1 MDGNLKIPI
10 CLKEL
15 KGISRQGEPIAIG
28 VPFAEGAL
36 KSADELCLTDSE
48 GNSPRVQFNQL
59 ANWPDGSLKW
69 VLTQF
74 SSNVSENDER
84 IYFVHR
90 GAQTESQAGSLF
102 PLSVLTKKGHQ
113 RIKAPNWIFVLGK
126 DESGRFLDL
135 RPLEL
140 FYKLKSD
147 SGTSHWDLTKLSFEG
162 RANGVEFQQGQPETI
177 EVLERGP
184 VRVAVMMRGRFVNT
198 GDLDLRYTTLLYLHP
213 ERPELRMTHI
223 FHFYGGASRMTL
235 EDLKVKLKTPA
246 GERFSWM
253 DKTVSLTP
261 TDEFN
266 LLQKEDLSCEWTAPN
281 ADSGQGEREL
291 LLRPSASLRA
301 EGEFVWQGEGG
312 VAGFAVRDFW
322 EKSPAGFTFRGDG
335 QLQFDFLDEHI
346 TLTNGTSFRRE
357 MVLSLGENLSDVR
370 NRLAEFTKPLAWSI
384 DPEYFCATRALG
396 HLSPE
401 DASKCPGFENGVREG
416 LEKLLSQRQ
425 QDARYFGLLNY
436 GDWPMKEGAYGS
448 TWTIYADNEYDAPH
462 VLFMLFARSAHWE
475 YFQTAR
481 AGGIHTTDVDTHCS
495 NGGMFF
501 HGYSGGAEDH
511 KSHRGGPGEWGHVWA
526 DGMLDY
532 YFLTGDVTALESAKM
547 LADYCLRGFAGEGHE
562 PIRRIFAGCERAVGW
577 PLITLA
583 SLAEATGEEK
593 YLQKSRQM
601 VDYLVHFVNDPDA
614 EMEVAPGRGHWWR
627 ILMQDGCKPFM
638 VGVLYEGLKRYHQLT
653 KDENCI
659 EVFKKS
665 LDWMIDKMW
674 YPLRGAFEYEFNAF
688 NAGHRDSFPH
698 YINLLVVDGL
708 AYAYR
713 LTGERRYL
721 EVGIQAFYSALWTLP
736 GLLGGKELGMG
747 CRSSLD
753 FMSLLSE
760 MQTSEAHAP
769 AGILA
774 MSDADE
780 YKPTVVKNLTWQE
793 RPSGEVKRLFF
804 ASFDGKLEHL
814 ECENS
819 VAGQNSA
826 ATFATVT
833 SDGLHA
839 VRESAVT
846 FPAQGNVSAI
856 AGACKFRFRPDW
868 QGDSKGRPYP
878 RTLMHIQG
886 EPFTRDALSL
896 IVFYNGMHLRAY
908 GPDRKLSGVIE
919 TDVTDWKPDEW
930 HDIAFTW
937 GAGSAQLFVDGELK
951 GEVGLRCPFG
961 GQFSLIRIGHRPGF
975 WFADGWIRDVEIFDG
990 VIAIS

>member
-1 MDGNLKIPI
+1 MQFFRSCATISQNLAKEMDENLTIPI

-15 KGISRQGEPIAIG
+15 EGITRQDEPIAIG

-36 KSADELCLTDSE
+36 KSVDELCLTDSE
-48 GNSPRVQFNQL
+48 GNPLQTQFNQL
-59 ANWPDGSLKW
+59 ANWPDGSFKW

-74 SSNVSENDER
+74 SASVPANGER
-84 IYFVHR
+84 TYCVGR
-90 GAQTESQAGSLF
+90 GEQPEFASST
-102 PLSVLTKKGHQ
+102 TTY
-113 RIKAPNWIFVLGK
+113 I
-126 DESGRFLDL
+126 DESGKFVGFGEF
-135 RPLEL
+135 EL
-140 FYKLKSD
+140 YNPKSG
-147 SGTSHWDLTKLSFEG
+147 SLWNLGKPSFEG
-162 RANGVEFQQGQPETI
+162 QANGVEFQQTQPETI
-177 EVLERGP
+177 EILENGP
-184 VRVAVMMRGRFVNT
+184 IRVVVMMRGRFVNT
-198 GDLDLRYTTLLYLHP
+198 GDLDLRYTTLLHLHP
-213 ERPELRMTHI
+213 DRAEVRMTHI
-223 FHFYGGASRMTL
+223 FHFHGGTPRMTL
-235 EDLKVKLKTPA
+235 DNLKVKLNAPA
-246 GERFSWM
+246 GEQFSWINEQAARSTINEQAARSTI
-253 DKTVSLTP
+253 KTVPLTP
-261 TDEFN
+261 TDEFK
-266 LLQKEDLSCEWTAPN
+266 LLQREDLSYEWTAPN
-281 ADSGQGEREL
+281 TDVGQGE
-291 LLRPSASLRA
+291 RA
-301 EGEFVWQGEGG
+301 EGEFVWQGKDG
-312 VAGFAVRDFW
+312 VAGFAVSDFW

-335 QLQFDFLDEHI
+335 QLQFDFLDKPV

-416 LEKLLSQRQ
+416 LEKLLAQRQ
-425 QDARYFGLLNY
+425 ADANYFGLLNY

-448 TWTIYADNEYDAPH
+448 TWTMYADNEYDAPH
-462 VLFMLFARSAHWE
+462 VLFMLFARSGRWE

-511 KSHRGGPGEWGHVWA
+511 MAHRGGVGEWGHVWA
-526 DGMLDY
+526 DGMLDC

-547 LADYCLRGFAGEGHE
+547 LGDYCLRGFSGEGHE

-601 VDYLVHFVNDPDA
+601 VDYLVHFVNAPDA

-653 KDENCI
+653 KDENVI
-659 EVFKKS
+659 EVFRKS

-674 YPLRGAFEYEFNAF
+674 YPFRGAFEYEFNAL
-688 NAGHRDSFPH
+688 NAGHRDVFPH

-721 EVGIQAFYSALWTLP
+721 EVGVQAFYSALWTLP

-753 FMSLLSE
+753 FMALLSE
-760 MQTSEAHAP
+760 MQKSEAHAP

-774 MSDADE
+774 MSDVGGYE
-780 YKPTVVKNLTWQE
+780 PTVVENLTWPE
-793 RPSGEVKRLFF
+793 RPSGETKRLFF
-804 ASFDGKLEHL
+804 ASFDGKLEPEQCANL
-814 ECENS
+814 VCENS
-819 VAGQNSA
+819 VSA
-826 ATFATVT
+826 ENAPTVT

-839 VRESAVT
+839 VRGSVVT
-846 FPAQGNVSAI
+846 FQAEGNVSEI
-856 AGACKFRFRPDW
+856 AGTCKFRFRPDW
-868 QGDSKGRPYP
+868 QGDSKGSPYP
-878 RTLMHIQG
+878 RTLIHIQG

-919 TDVTDWKPDEW
+919 TDVTDWQPGEW

-937 GAGSAQLFVDGELK
+937 GVGSAQLFVDGELK
-951 GEVGLRCPFG
+951 GEVKLRCPFG
-961 GQFSLIRIGHRPGF
+961 GNFSLIRIGHRPGF
-975 WFADGWIRDVEIFDG
+975 WFANGWIRDVEILDG
-990 VIAIS
+990 VVAIS